1 MPRSQLFL
9 LSPFKLFPLVR
20 ALMICRSLLFS
31 SPRKEPR
38 PSQRSRPPRL
48 APVLFLFW
56 WCSLFF
62 LSLLL
67 LLFFFFLNTRIIIMR
82 FTLWMEFPFFFLCY
96 AFIIIVII
104 ISMDLMCKNDCIC
117 AMLAIEPWNPN
128 SEVPSMYLGYVC
140 NPCKIKPLISLISSK
155 VLVWGSTPTSLILI
169 LLRILK

>member
-1 MPRSQLFL
+1 MLRPLMPRSQLFL

-38 PSQRSRPPRL
+38 PSQGSRPPRL
-48 APVLFLFW
+48 ALVLFLFW
-56 WCSLFF
+56 WCSFF
-62 LSLLL
+62 L
-67 LLFFFFLNTRIIIMR
+67 FLNTRIIVMR
-82 FTLWMEFPFFFLCY
+82 FTLWMEFPFFFLSY
-96 AFIIIVII
+96 AFIVIVVI

-128 SEVPSMYLGYVC
+128 SEVPSVYLGYVC

-155 VLVWGSTPTSLILI
+155 VLV
-169 LLRILK
+169 